1 MAMKQVA
8 AFFIAAF
15 LLFHLPIQ
23 AQKALK
29 DEIDHKLVTFQK
41 KPLNYKN
48 FTLPTAVEGQ
58 TINLREHAKGKKLVL
73 VTYFAAWCENSNHDS
88 ETIRHLL
95 KKFGDKGLSVVGVCN
110 YSAPKEV
117 KEFITKHQPSYP
129 IAIES
134 NDDKQREKTSH
145 YSYRKFCG
153 DERKWGT
160 PFTLLIEAKNLKAD
174 GEPLAEEVMA
184 ANGELDRKE
193 TEKLLKQLLK

>member
-1 MAMKQVA
+1 MKRVA

-15 LLFHLPIQ
+15 LLLNLPLQ

-41 KPLNYKN
+41 KLLNYKN
-48 FTLPTAVEGQ
+48 FTLPTPVESQ

-73 VTYFAAWCENSNHDS
+73 VTYFAAWCENSNHDY
-88 ETIRHLL
+88 ETIQHLL
-95 KKFGDKGLSVVGVCN
+95 KKFGDKGLSVVGVCD
-110 YSAPKEV
+110 YSTPKEV
-117 KEFITKHQPSYP
+117 NDFITKHQPSYP

-145 YSYRKFCG
+145 YNYRKLCG

-160 PFTLLIEAKNLKAD
+160 PFTLLLEAQNIKTD
-174 GEPLAEEVMA
+174 GELLAEEVMA